1 MTTSFPQPI
10 GMSASW
16 DTELIKQ
23 AGEVTG
29 TEARVIWHR
38 HPDYGLSR
46 WAPTVDLERD
56 PRWGRNE
63 EGYGE
68 DSVLTGKMAGAYI
81 ECFQS
86 EIDRYFIFIIAD
98 ILLEEIRTAVDFLS
112 ARFENAVRQRND
124 RILVEI
130 NNVFQLLGELF

>member
-1 MTTSFPQPI
+1 MKH
-10 GMSASW
+10 
-16 DTELIKQ
+16 IK
-23 AGEVTG
+23 TINK
-29 TEARVIWHR
+29 TNIKNS
-38 HPDYGLSR
+38 L
-46 WAPTVDLERD
+46 
-56 PRWGRNE
+56 
-63 EGYGE
+63 
-68 DSVLTGKMAGAYI
+68 
-81 ECFQS
+81 S